1 MGGWGRGGINWVLD
15 ASGFSWL
22 FGGAGGTL
30 HGMWDLSSL
39 TRVKPMPPALEAW
52 SLNLWTT
59 WEVPKGVSW
68 AGAGWLVRLQALE
81 VSWRVGSGPQPEPAR
96 HSATCVPTA
105 GSTFLWH
112 PQPVSPPSH
121 LPSQGTF
128 IPSSVITC
136 SFPEPHLAFLV
147 TNITVQLQ
155 KSCTMH
161 ILRGVCVSS
170 GSATALGPLSVKI
183 LVRDS
188 PGAVRNLGPQP
199 TLSRNLPLQMT

>member
-1 MGGWGRGGINWVLD
+1 MTCKAPGL
-15 ASGFSWL
+15 
-22 FGGAGGTL
+22 GGATESGLRATARACAAQHHL
-30 HGMWDLSSL
+30 RPHGRIHLS
-39 TRVKPMPPALEAW
+39 
-52 SLNLWTT
+52 
-59 WEVPKGVSW
+59 G
-68 AGAGWLVRLQALE
+68 
-81 VSWRVGSGPQPEPAR
+81 
-96 HSATCVPTA
+96 
-105 GSTFLWH
+105 H
-112 PQPVSPPSH
+112 PHPFSSPSH

-128 IPSSVITC
+128 IPSSVIIC

-155 KSCTMH
+155 KSCTLR

-188 PGAVRNLGPQP
+188 PGALRNLGPQP